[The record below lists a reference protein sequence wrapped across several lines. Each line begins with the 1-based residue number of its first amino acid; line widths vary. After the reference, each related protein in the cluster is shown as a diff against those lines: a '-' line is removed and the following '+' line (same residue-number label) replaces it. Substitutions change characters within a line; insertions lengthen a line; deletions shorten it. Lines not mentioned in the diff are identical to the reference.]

1 MYIKNKYVE
10 DKWVFILFW
19 ASPSHFCDL
28 CQCIKKFQ
36 KNCRSLFYFT
46 LLCVSVDLFAKHAHV
61 HVIRDMQ
68 YVMSYNNT
76 RDRERLL

>member
-1 MYIKNKYVE
+1 MWKTNGFAFYFGHRPVTFVTCVSVLKNFE
-10 DKWVFILFW
+10 
-19 ASPSHFCDL
+19 
-28 CQCIKKFQ
+28 

>member
-1 MYIKNKYVE
+1 MWKTNGFAFYFGHRPVTFVTCVSVLKNFE
-10 DKWVFILFW
+10 
-19 ASPSHFCDL
+19 
-28 CQCIKKFQ
+28 

-46 LLCVSVDLFAKHAHV
+46 LLCVPVDLFAKHAHV